1 MNSNQPSGSP
11 NKPLLIGIGVLVVMI
26 AFAGGMIVYS
36 MSDWSVPEKVKSLKN
51 PVPAGNESIA
61 AGMSIYKDRC
71 ANCHGERGDGRGEKA
86 EQLSIAPSDFTDAE
100 RCNGNR
106 GALCRSSYWLEFVC
120 ASVIRAVPSAATLRE
135 PFFRLPLLAGL
146 STQGQRTPRNQRNKV
161 TEVMEQVRLTAF
173 L

>member
-86 EQLSIAPSDFTDAE
+86 EQLSIAPSNFTDAHKMSASTDGELFWKISKGRRPMPAFKDKLSEQE
-100 RCNGNR
+100 RWQ
-106 GALCRSSYWLEFVC
+106 LVDY
-120 ASVIRAVPSAATLRE
+120 IRTFSTRLVDAPLNPTPPEVP
-135 PFFRLPLLAGL
+135 
-146 STQGQRTPRNQRNKV
+146 
-161 TEVMEQVRLTAF
+161 TEKPAPKKQ
-173 L
+173 